1 MYDHNVKLFVSAQAP
16 AEQLYTEG
24 QMANEFFRTVSRL
37 VEMQSKEYLER
48 DVIAVKDL

>member
-1 MYDHNVKLFVSAQAP
+1 MYDHNVKLFDSAQAP